1 MDNVSQLLSRMVR
14 PWLETQE
21 ALMFTAFVVMAAV
34 FFTVGGI
41 FMKLSDGL
49 TRLGPTLVV
58 FALFVAGA
66 SLQTVAM
73 KREDLAVT
81 YLIVVGLEAILA
93 FLFGVVLFNESCSQG
108 RVLGVALIALGIM
121 SLRMAS

>member
-1 MDNVSQLLSRMVR
+1 MDYVVNVVSRIIR
-14 PWLETQE
+14 PWFETPD
-21 ALMFTAFVVMAAV
+21 ALLFMAMVVMAAI

-49 TRLGPTLVV
+49 TRPWPTLVV

-66 SLQTVAM
+66 SMQTIAM
-73 KREDLAVT
+73 QREDLAVT

-93 FLFGVVLFNESCSQG
+93 LLFGVALFGESCSQA
-108 RVLGVALIALGIM
+108 RVLGVALIAAGIV
-121 SLRMAS
+121 SLRLSS

>member
-1 MDNVSQLLSRMVR
+1 MDNFSQIISRVIR
-14 PWLETQE
+14 PWFETQE
-21 ALMFTAFVVMAAV
+21 AMMFMAMVIMAAI

-49 TRLGPTLVV
+49 TRVGPTLVV

-66 SLQTVAM
+66 SLQTIAM

-81 YLIVVGLEAILA
+81 YLVVVGLESILA
-93 FLFGVVLFNESCSQG
+93 FLFGVLLFNESCSQG
-108 RVLGVALIALGIM
+108 RVAGVALIALGIM
-121 SLRMAS
+121 SMRMSS

>member
-1 MDNVSQLLSRMVR
+1 MDDFSQLISRMIR
-14 PWLETQE
+14 PWVETQE
-21 ALMFTAFVVMAAV
+21 ARTFMVMVVVAAI

-49 TRLGPTLVV
+49 TRVWPTLVV

-66 SLQTVAM
+66 SLQTIAM

-81 YLIVVGLEAILA
+81 YLIVVGLESILA
-93 FLFGVVLFNESCSQG
+93 FLFGVLLFNESCSQG
-108 RVLGVALIALGIM
+108 RVAGVTLIALGIM
-121 SLRMAS
+121 SLRMS

>member
-1 MDNVSQLLSRMVR
+1 MDDFSQLISRLIR
-14 PWLETQE
+14 PWVETQE
-21 ALMFTAFVVMAAV
+21 ACMFMVMVVVAAI

-49 TRLGPTLVV
+49 TRVWPTLVV

-66 SLQTVAM
+66 SLQTIAM

-81 YLIVVGLEAILA
+81 YLIVVGLESILA
-93 FLFGVVLFNESCSQG
+93 FLFGVLLFNESCSQG
-108 RVLGVALIALGIM
+108 RVAGVTLIALGIM
-121 SLRMAS
+121 SLRMS